1 MIENSDFPNLRSSS
15 FTWLR
20 TQCTHILPSTPVELK
35 VDFYFHLVEGFTFLR
50 NTTQKLL
57 SGIIFLF
64 LLLVGLLVCFEIG
77 SSAIQYGAED
87 DLELLVLLLP
97 SSKCWDK
104 GYVPPCQAQEPQ
116 VSQLNLCPIFCLYC
130 LVPFTLFLLSVYV
143 LWTFLSSLHEETLS
157 HHLAIPV
164 CNLTP

>member
-1 MIENSDFPNLRSSS
+1 MIENSDFPNLRSNS

-20 TQCTHILPSTPVELK
+20 TQCTHISPSTPVELK
-35 VDFYFHLVEGFTFLR
+35 VDFYSHLVEGFTFLR
-50 NTTQKLL
+50 NTTPKLL
-57 SGIIFLF
+57 SRIIFLF

-87 DLELLVLLLP
+87 DLEFLVLLLP

-116 VSQLNLCPIFCLYC
+116 GFSAQLVPNFLSILSGTIHSLPPFCLC
-130 LVPFTLFLLSVYV
+130 SLDISQFITRGDSESPLGNSSV
-143 LWTFLSSLHEETLS
+143 
-157 HHLAIPV
+157 
-164 CNLTP
+164 